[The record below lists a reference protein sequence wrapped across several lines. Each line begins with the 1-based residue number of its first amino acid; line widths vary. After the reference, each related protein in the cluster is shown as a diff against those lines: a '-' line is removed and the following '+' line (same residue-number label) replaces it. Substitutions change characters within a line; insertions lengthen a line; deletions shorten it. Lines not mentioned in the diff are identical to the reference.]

1 MKAVVIGCLEPVYLE
16 DSLTALRRWVAPRD
30 TVVVNLG
37 NTLRRSLAV
46 SNVSHRFGVESFR
59 PRGLPL
65 DGTNT
70 VTWVHKSVMTL
81 CMRWPDETILKLD
94 EDVILCSEQDRW
106 NVGAG
111 QFLIPNL
118 TINNFTTRWYLERHW
133 PDLAERTAGNPLMW
147 HFPHPETGE
156 DARPDLLRAIYGI
169 DPAALARSTESDATP
184 QARISGVDA
193 YKEHGLIAPLPGEPD
208 RYRGVSRTAMAF
220 RARDYASLFPN
231 VADVD
236 ELLIGTAAR
245 DGRLEY
251 VVDYTIFGHHIN
263 YWSVREYLTRNQPF
277 VRAYSQRVI
286 SLSDGDQL
294 AAWTP
299 PLFHVDAA

>member
-1 MKAVVIGCLEPVYLE
+1 
-16 DSLTALRRWVAPRD
+16 
-30 TVVVNLG
+30 VVVNLG

-111 QFLIPNL
+111 QFLVPNL
-118 TINNFTTRWYLERHW
+118 TINDFTTRWCLERHW
-133 PDLAERTAGNPLMW
+133 PGPRRADRRELAHVALSSPRDRRG
-147 HFPHPETGE
+147 
-156 DARPDLLRAIYGI
+156 RPSG
-169 DPAALARSTESDATP
+169 PAACHLWHRS
-184 QARISGVDA
+184 R
-193 YKEHGLIAPLPGEPD
+193 
-208 RYRGVSRTAMAF
+208 
-220 RARDYASLFPN
+220 RAGAQH
-231 VADVD
+231 
-236 ELLIGTAAR
+236 
-245 DGRLEY
+245 GRLEY

-263 YWSVREYLTRNQPF
+263 YWSVREYLTRNQPV
-277 VRAYSQRVI
+277 VRACSHRVI
-286 SLSDGDQL
+286 SLSDGDQP